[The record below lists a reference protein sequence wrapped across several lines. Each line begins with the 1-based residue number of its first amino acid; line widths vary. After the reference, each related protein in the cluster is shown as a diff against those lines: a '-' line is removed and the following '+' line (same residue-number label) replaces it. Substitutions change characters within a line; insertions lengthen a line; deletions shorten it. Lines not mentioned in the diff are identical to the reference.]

1 MLTERIGN
9 KDKIFGY
16 FGPKMLE
23 LVMFFHHFT
32 KGTYLSYAAPK
43 TTNLGRSTLFFLWPF
58 DKGVKKSF
66 KNYLGYIFKNPFRI
80 FKKAHMQS
88 ILFIQP
94 VDFDKW
100 GNQNM
105 CDGCPDIT
113 VHEDRLVWSC
123 RLEEPK
129 QFGTFLRSVPKS

>member
-1 MLTERIGN
+1 
-9 KDKIFGY
+9 
-16 FGPKMLE
+16 
-23 LVMFFHHFT
+23 MFFHHFT
-32 KGTYLSYAAPK
+32 QGTYLSYAAPK
-43 TTNLGRSTLFFLWPF
+43 TAKLGRSTLLLLWPF
-58 DKGVKKSF
+58 DKGLRKSLKK
-66 KNYLGYIFKNPFRI
+66 YLGYFLINPFRI
-80 FKKAHMQS
+80 FKKVHMQS

-129 QFGTFLRSVPKS
+129 KFGVFLRSFSKI